1 MEVATLHFIKN
12 TFKKECKSFFA
23 HLDYLSL
30 DELKEIMKKE
40 FKLESN
46 NDYGILD
53 VFSFFKQRILFLH
66 QCI

>member
-1 MEVATLHFIKN
+1 MAVATLHFIKN

-53 VFSFFKQRILFLH
+53 A
-66 QCI
+66 